1 MTTLNRLLYVS
12 LQAGLLYAH
21 HLRTKAIKYTMFT
34 DITDF
39 AEAIR
44 ADDTKGVSV
53 SPYRGRPNVGFG
65 YGFGAECGEF
75 LTFGQYS
82 VSAECGFAT
91 SA

>member
-1 MTTLNRLLYVS
+1 MNCSKNRQKL
-12 LQAGLLYAH
+12 H
-21 HLRTKAIKYTMFT
+21 I
-34 DITDF
+34 
-39 AEAIR
+39 
-44 ADDTKGVSV
+44 
-53 SPYRGRPNVGFG
+53 PRGRPNVGFG

>member
-1 MTTLNRLLYVS
+1 MVVKTSN
-12 LQAGLLYAH
+12 AH
-21 HLRTKAIKYTMFT
+21 
-34 DITDF
+34 
-39 AEAIR
+39 
-44 ADDTKGVSV
+44 
-53 SPYRGRPNVGFG
+53 RGRPNVSFN